1 MTEVKCLRGEA
12 GDSVLKWS
20 CKKEDE
26 FNICGRCQSC
36 VLSEKLHHYTQWM
49 NKAGGASQKR
59 FLTGILVRCH
69 NLQILEDLQSVLQVT
84 SGKDFTYARSRAL
97 PGKPED
103 TIWSMDGALD
113 TKLHGM
119 DMLETWE
126 WFRKSPDWTKSK
138 YVLGLLSLCD
148 TPLLHM
154 LANLVRVLIVW
165 EKHNFLQF
173 SNTGKKVHNI
183 TSCSIIIIKCIT
195 FKQKEMALILKYLSM
210 LVQEVPQYYSSVN
223 SFVIRYNVGF

>member
-49 NKAGGASQKR
+49 NKAGGASQRR

-84 SGKDFTYARSRAL
+84 AGKDFTYARSRAL
-97 PGKPED
+97 PSKPED
-103 TIWSMDGALD
+103 TKWSMDGALV

-173 SNTGKKVHNI
+173 SNTGKNAHNI
-183 TSCSIIIIKCIT
+183 TNCTIIIIKCMTLIT
-195 FKQKEMALILKYLSM
+195 FKQKEM
-210 LVQEVPQYYSSVN
+210 
-223 SFVIRYNVGF
+223 